1 MSILQLTKTLPDGR
15 VVAFHVPT
23 EMHLDMA
30 TYHMQII
37 VESYETEEAARNR
50 AMSSAKSIVD
60 VPLPDW
66 SSVYADNIMNFVT
79 ADPAWSPSET
89 NGFQVLP

>member
-15 VVAFHVPT
+15 SVEFHVPA
-23 EMHLDMA
+23 EFHLDMS
-30 TYHMQII
+30 THDMQII

-50 AMSSAKSIVD
+50 TMSSAKSVVD

-66 SSVYADNIMNFVT
+66 SPIYADNLLNFVT
-79 ADPAWSPSET
+79 SDSAWSDA
-89 NGFQVLP
+89 QILP